1 MTSRHQPGPRSSP
14 PRRDIPA
21 RRATTPSPDALA
33 SEGPNGQEWQS
44 LTDLGRHYGVSAV
57 LIGKLL
63 RNCGLRLSSGEPTPE
78 ALRAG
83 LALNQQAGHHH
94 QALWHRH
101 YVAPY
106 LEAQGLEPLK
116 QSRLVG
122 LWADLLQALQQGSPS
137 IAVSAEEMAGE
148 IPSELV
154 SPVNQVLR
162 QRGSS
167 FQVRPVRRGAG
178 PRPLC
183 SPVPAADA
191 ASPHLRD

>member
-1 MTSRHQPGPRSSP
+1 MTTRHQLAPRSSP
-14 PRRDIPA
+14 PPRERSSSRGPA
-21 RRATTPSPDALA
+21 LELLSGD
-33 SEGPNGQEWQS
+33 SPNGPEWQS

-63 RNCGLRLSSGEPTPE
+63 RASGLRLSSGEPSPD
-78 ALRAG
+78 ALQGG
-83 LALNQQAGHHH
+83 LALCQQAGHHH

-101 YVAPY
+101 HVAPF

-137 IAVSAEEMAGE
+137 IAMSAEEMAGE

-154 SPVNQVLR
+154 SPVNQALR

-183 SPVPAADA
+183 SPSPAVDA
-191 ASPHLRD
+191 GSPHPCD

>member
-1 MTSRHQPGPRSSP
+1 MALRHQSTPRSSP
-14 PRRDIPA
+14 PRREIQA
-21 RRATTPSPDALA
+21 SHAPSSAIAL
-33 SEGPNGQEWQS
+33 SDGPNGPEWQS

-63 RNCGLRLSSGEPTPE
+63 RNCGLRLGSGEPSPE

-106 LEAQGLEPLK
+106 LEDQGLEPLK

-137 IAVSAEEMAGE
+137 IAMSAEEMAVE

-154 SPVNQVLR
+154 SPVNQALR

-183 SPVPAADA
+183 SPSPAVDA
-191 ASPHLRD
+191 GSPHPCD

>member
-1 MTSRHQPGPRSSP
+1 MAPRHQPAPRSSP
-14 PRRDIPA
+14 PQRELQAGPPA
-21 RRATTPSPDALA
+21 ANDL
-33 SEGPNGQEWQS
+33 PNGAGPLGLEWQS

-63 RNCGLRLSSGEPTPE
+63 RTCGLRLSSGEPSPE
-78 ALRAG
+78 ALTAG
-83 LALNQQAGHHH
+83 LALCQQAGHHH
-94 QALWHRH
+94 QALWHRL

-122 LWADLLQALQQGSPS
+122 LWADLLQALQQGSPA
-137 IAVSAEEMAGE
+137 IAMSAEEMAGD

-154 SPVNQVLR
+154 SPVNQALR

-167 FQVRPVRRGAG
+167 LDRKSTRLNSVTQ
-178 PRPLC
+178 
-183 SPVPAADA
+183 
-191 ASPHLRD
+191 

>member
-1 MTSRHQPGPRSSP
+1 MALRHQSTPRSSP
-14 PRRDIPA
+14 PRREIQA
-21 RRATTPSPDALA
+21 SHAPSSAVAL
-33 SEGPNGQEWQS
+33 SDGPNGPEWQS

-63 RNCGLRLSSGEPTPE
+63 RNCGLRLGSGEPSPE

-83 LALNQQAGHHH
+83 LALNPQAGHHH

-101 YVAPY
+101 YVGPY
-106 LEAQGLEPLK
+106 LEDQGLEPLK
-116 QSRLVG
+116 QSRGVG

-137 IAVSAEEMAGE
+137 IAMSAEAMAVE

-154 SPVNQVLR
+154 SPVNQALR

-183 SPVPAADA
+183 SPSPAVDA
-191 ASPHLRD
+191 GSPHPCD

>member
-1 MTSRHQPGPRSSP
+1 MALRHQSAPRSSP
-14 PRRDIPA
+14 PRRQIQA
-21 RRATTPSPDALA
+21 GRESTATVAPSD
-33 SEGPNGQEWQS
+33 GPNGPEWQS

-63 RNCGLRLSSGEPTPE
+63 RNCGLRLSGGEPSPE

-101 YVAPY
+101 YVGPY

-137 IAVSAEEMAGE
+137 IAMSAEEMAVE

-154 SPVNQVLR
+154 SPVNQALR

-183 SPVPAADA
+183 SPFPAVDA
-191 ASPHLRD
+191 GSPHPCD

>member
-1 MTSRHQPGPRSSP
+1 MTSRHQLGPRSSP
-14 PRRDIPA
+14 PRREI
-21 RRATTPSPDALA
+21 RASHATSPSADVPA

-44 LTDLGRHYGVSAV
+44 LTDLGRHYGASAV

-167 FQVRPVRRGAG
+167 FQVRPVRRGAR

-183 SPVPAADA
+183 SPVPAVDA